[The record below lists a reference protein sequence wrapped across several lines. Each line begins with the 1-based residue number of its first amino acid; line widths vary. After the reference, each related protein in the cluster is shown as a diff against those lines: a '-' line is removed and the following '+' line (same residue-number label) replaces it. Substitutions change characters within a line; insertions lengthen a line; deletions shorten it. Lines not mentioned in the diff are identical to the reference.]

1 MSTSFA
7 ARSSPSKSCTPS
19 PSTPRQESGTDR
31 DSLQSQRAHGYAT
44 KDTGVE
50 PSSLNAD
57 QRQTMLDTG
66 TDGEEEADG
75 EIVIAKDGISEN
87 RLHLFEIYSDGSQ
100 ALVDLTDPIRSA
112 PHDTPNKSFN
122 TLSTFVGGTK
132 VALRSRQQ
140 NKLNK
145 MRGGRVP
152 RISETLQADKSYDA
166 SATDNANAVWKL
178 LNRPLEVT
186 PGKSA
191 FVYAF
196 RDKDLDLVK
205 IGWALDIEK
214 RKKKLV
220 KSCKITGGLI
230 DVACSERVLA
240 YKRLEKLIQQDLAPH
255 RWFFGCD
262 CRTDSSKGYVKHQE
276 YFDVSNDVAKRTIK
290 LWSDFIKQQ
299 YWEIDPLWTPVSE
312 PDVST
317 RLKSFMS
324 ADSHRP
330 FLFETHEDHDR
341 RIQRW
346 RNDLETEDA
355 TTAEPQR
362 CLSGES
368 AKPSLADRVPKS
380 EIFDEDTKI
389 GPLIK
394 NTSQPAFR
402 FGASL
407 SSSNSV
413 GAASNADC
421 GAPRPATETLFDTN
435 MFFESQSSPL
445 AAMKKGNSGVVRPP
459 DVEAH
464 AGTESSSLPESR
476 PGFIKQES
484 HEVLPESLGNSTK
497 ITTPQKE
504 FEVEIEDSARIIKH
518 GPIDRN
524 MAALL
529 MEMLTKEA
537 RPLPARTISADL
549 FQLRW
554 PLICLAVFVLHSPYV
569 PGALL
574 FVMWSVFLPFFVAEL
589 RGWEMVEHMTGHHSD
604 KLT

>member
-1 MSTSFA
+1 
-7 ARSSPSKSCTPS
+7 
-19 PSTPRQESGTDR
+19 
-31 DSLQSQRAHGYAT
+31 
-44 KDTGVE
+44 
-50 PSSLNAD
+50 
-57 QRQTMLDTG
+57 MLDTG

-87 RLHLFEIYSDGSQ
+87 RLHLFEIYLDGSQ
-100 ALVDLTDPIRSA
+100 ALVDLTNPVRSA
-112 PHDTPNKSFN
+112 LHDTPNKSSN
-122 TLSTFVGGTK
+122 TASTFVGGTK
-132 VALRSRQQ
+132 VALKSRQQ
-140 NKLNK
+140 NKLNE

-178 LNRPLEVT
+178 LNRPIVFNSDVT

-196 RDKDLDLVK
+196 RDKDLNLVK
-205 IGWALDIEK
+205 IGWAFDIEK

-220 KSCKITGGLI
+220 KSCQITGGLI

-299 YWEIDPLWTPVSE
+299 SWEIDPLGTSVSE
-312 PDVST
+312 SDVST
-317 RLKSFMS
+317 RLKSLMS
-324 ADSHRP
+324 ADSPRP
-330 FLFETHEDHDR
+330 LLFETHEDHDR

-355 TTAEPQR
+355 ITAEPQR

-368 AKPSLADRVPKS
+368 AKPSLADRVPKL
-380 EIFDEDTKI
+380 EIFDENTKTS
-389 GPLIK
+389 PLIK

-402 FGASL
+402 FGASP

-421 GAPRPATETLFDTN
+421 GVPRPAPKTLFDTN
-435 MFFESQSSPL
+435 MFCVSQSSPL

-459 DVEAH
+459 DAEAH
-464 AGTESSSLPESR
+464 AGTESSSLPDSR

-484 HEVLPESLGNSTK
+484 QEVLPESLRNSTM

-504 FEVEIEDSARIIKH
+504 LEVEVEDSARITKH
-518 GPIDRN
+518 GPMDRN

-529 MEMLTKEA
+529 MEMLAKEA
-537 RPLPARTISADL
+537 QPLPARTISADL

-554 PLICLAVFVLHSPYV
+554 PLVCLAVFVLHSPYV

-589 RGWEMVEHMTGHHSD
+589 RGWEMVEHMTGRRSD
-604 KLT
+604 KPT